1 MAKCGV
7 EEDAQ
12 GARFPLIGGTCI
24 VDPDGNVVAEA
35 KTEADE
41 LLVCEVDL
49 DVCKRGKGK
58 VFAFERHRR
67 TEHYGRIVEQTGVQE
82 PDLLG

>member
-7 EEDAQ
+7 EEDAK
-12 GARFPLIGGTCI
+12 GGKFPLIGGSCI
-24 VDPDGNVVAEA
+24 VDPDGNVVVESR
-35 KTEADE
+35 TEGDE

-49 DVCKRGKGK
+49 EVCRRGKGK

-67 TEHYGRIVEQTGVQE
+67 TEHYRRLVNQTGVVE
-82 PDLLG
+82 PELLD